1 MYSVTISG
9 SLRKFLDRI
18 RVYIRDFEKN
28 SIKVLSPKISEI
40 QTNKDGFIYFKNDK
54 KKPIDLIEKTHLLN
68 ISYSDFLF
76 VVNPNGYIGTSTLIE
91 IGYALALNKKI
102 FSSDLPS
109 DMLLRQF
116 VISGK
121 TIPQIIELLPLK
133 RHKKLSELSPNLNK
147 IQKYI
152 RMKVIEREFDDESE
166 NDLFILLLEEI
177 GELATIIRVYSGL
190 KTKETTI
197 QNQKLLNVEEEIADI
212 FIYILIFANK
222 FGINLFKSFISKERK
237 NEDQKWDKSIP
248 K

>member
-9 SLRKFLDRI
+9 SLRKFLDNI
-18 RVYIRDFEKN
+18 REYIRDFEKN
-28 SIKVLSPKISEI
+28 SITVLSPKISKI
-40 QTNKDGFIYFKNDK
+40 QTDNNGFIYFKNDK

-76 VVNPNGYIGTSTLIE
+76 VVNPNGYIGTSTLFE

-102 FSSDLPS
+102 FSSDLPN
-109 DMLLRQF
+109 DIMLRKF

-121 TIPQIIELLPLK
+121 TIHQIIELLPLK
-133 RHKKLSELSPNLNK
+133 SHKELSELSPDLNK
-147 IQKYI
+147 IQQYI
-152 RMKVIEREFDDESE
+152 CKKVIERGFDEESE

-177 GELATIIRVYSGL
+177 GELARIIRLYSGL

-197 QNQKLLNVEEEIADI
+197 QNHESLNIEEEIADI

-237 NEDQKWDKSIP
+237 NEEEKWDKFIP

>member
-9 SLRKFLDRI
+9 SLRKFLDNI
-18 RVYIRDFEKN
+18 REYIKDFEEN
-28 SIKVLSPKISEI
+28 GIEVLSPKISEL
-40 QTNKDGFIYFKNDK
+40 QTDIDGFIYFKNDK
-54 KKPIDLIEKTHLLN
+54 KKPFDLIEKTHLLN
-68 ISYSDFLF
+68 ISNSDFLF

-102 FSSDLPS
+102 FSLDLPK
-109 DMLLRQF
+109 DKMLRKF

-121 TIPQIIELLPLK
+121 TIPQIIKLLPLK
-133 RHKKLSELSPNLNK
+133 RHKELSELSPDLNK
-147 IQKYI
+147 MQRYMRK
-152 RMKVIEREFDDESE
+152 KVIERGFDEESE

-177 GELATIIRVYSGL
+177 GELARIIRLYSGL

-197 QNQKLLNVEEEIADI
+197 QNHESLDVEEEIADI

-222 FGINLFKSFISKERK
+222 FGINLFRSFISKEQK
-237 NEDQKWDKSIP
+237 NEEEKWSKFIP